1 MLTRIRFD
9 RFTAFKKLDLRLS
22 PGINVLIGANGTGKT
37 HVLKAAYAACAVAGR
52 KEHIGEKLVRC
63 FLPMNDEVGRL
74 VHRQRRGRAGGSF
87 EVWREEDRLRIFLS
101 TVMDDA
107 RKARV
112 TLDEA
117 WREKTVKCVYIP
129 VKEMLANA
137 PGFRALYNERAI
149 HFEEVYA
156 DIIDRA
162 YRPALRGPRS
172 RERQKLLRILE
183 KKMGGWVETWD
194 ETFVWKEDHGPVL
207 EFTLLAE
214 GFRKL
219 GLLWLL
225 IQNGTLQKGSVL
237 FWDEPE
243 TNLNPAL
250 MSTVA
255 EILMELQRQ
264 GVQTI
269 LATHSLAFL
278 KELQLLRNRRDKIRY
293 HALFRDAK
301 KTIQLNSS
309 DDYLALSSNAIA
321 EAMDD
326 LFDRTIMHS
335 LGGQ

>member
-1 MLTRIRFD
+1 
-9 RFTAFKKLDLRLS
+9 
-22 PGINVLIGANGTGKT
+22 
-37 HVLKAAYAACAVAGR
+37 
-52 KEHIGEKLVRC
+52 
-63 FLPMNDEVGRL
+63 
-74 VHRQRRGRAGGSF
+74 
-87 EVWREEDRLRIFLS
+87 
-101 TVMDDA
+101 
-107 RKARV
+107 
-112 TLDEA
+112 
-117 WREKTVKCVYIP
+117 
-129 VKEMLANA
+129 MLANA
-137 PGFRALYNERAI
+137 PGFRALYNERTI

-183 KKMGGWVETWD
+183 EKMGGWVETSD
-194 ETFVWKEDHGPVL
+194 ETFVWKEARGPTL

-225 IQNGTLQKGSVL
+225 IQNGTLEKGSVL

-278 KELQLLRNRRDKIRY
+278 KELQLLRNGRDKVRY

-301 KTIQLNSS
+301 NTIQLNSS

-326 LFDRTIMHS
+326 LFDRTIIQS